1 MHGRRNWTKCKDFA
15 DVLETQALVFPR
27 DCVTRAA
34 LSELT
39 KQDGEAV
46 HPAVASCIEE
56 LLKQQKHGAD
66 VQVQLDTQ
74 LFISL
79 LPIGMQ
85 ALFLERVKL
94 LPAHLL
100 HPDQVDDIGYIVR
113 DMLLHKQKHSVLGK
127 IYQYTMPFIKHNRL
141 NFPPMRYM
149 SKSVLMH
156 MLQTVSL
163 TCLGLYRPGSKK
175 PTWHIRRQLF
185 VFFSNL
191 TTRGSLRDLFL
202 FCQAHTYLL
211 RLALMEHFMHYTKT
225 KMTHEIQ
232 LLEQSSA
239 QRYDFARLQRMVE
252 YIADNFRM
260 TSLQNENLDWA
271 LVESKAQVCVE
282 RCNRSCKTHP
292 PPPFAPRRCLA
303 DSIDVQTFRRVL
315 RMPSLTALDLAQS
328 CHAHDMGLTAA
339 RWSVSKAVRKFAL
352 PLLFQYEQFQHVQK
366 MSLEVHNRT
375 IVSRSLLYVCLRC
388 NLQHPE
394 ARMDMRLHYPQLPIC
409 THCNSNA
416 YVCVANTL
424 GHLVRVYHNY
434 YYFCVACNKVHVWQG
449 CGSELFACAESR
461 ATQRTETAQRK
472 QCAVCVRTMC
482 LVPVHVFDKRLGVM
496 QSLFLCSKHCPSA
509 AQMQYVYDLASLRRL
524 VTHIGS

>member
-1 MHGRRNWTKCKDFA
+1 
-15 DVLETQALVFPR
+15 
-27 DCVTRAA
+27 VTRAA

-39 KQDGEAV
+39 KQDEEAV
-46 HPAVASCIEE
+46 HPAVASCIEQ
-56 LLKQQKHGAD
+56 LMKQQKHGAD

-85 ALFLERVKL
+85 PLFLDKIKV

-100 HPDQVDDIGYIVR
+100 HPEQVDDIGYIVR
-113 DMLLHKQKHSVLGK
+113 DMLLNKQKHSVLGK

-163 TCLGLYRPGSKK
+163 ACLGLYRPGAKK
-175 PTWHIRRQLF
+175 PTWNIRRQLF

-191 TTRGSLRDLFL
+191 TTRGSLRDVFL
-202 FCQAHTYLL
+202 FCQTHTYLL

-225 KMTHEIQ
+225 KMMHEMQ
-232 LLEQSSA
+232 LLEQSSV

-260 TSLQNENLDWA
+260 TSMQNETLDWA

-292 PPPFAPRRCLA
+292 PPLIAPRKCLA
-303 DSIDVQTFRRVL
+303 ESIDVGTFRHVL
-315 RMPSLTALDLAQS
+315 RLPSLLALDLAQS
-328 CHAHDMGLTAA
+328 CHAHDMLLTAA
-339 RWSVSKAVRKFAL
+339 RWSVGKALRKFAL
-352 PLLFQYEQFQHVQK
+352 PLLFQHEQFRHVQK

-375 IVSRSLLYVCLRC
+375 IVSRSLLYVCMRC

-394 ARMDMRLHYPQLPIC
+394 ARTDMRLHYPQLPIC

-434 YYFCVACNKVHVWQG
+434 YYFCVACNKVHVWQAS
-449 CGSELFACAESR
+449 GSELFACAESR
-461 ATQRTETAQRK
+461 ATQRTEAAQRRH
-472 QCAVCVRTMC
+472 CAVCVRTMC
-482 LVPVHVFDKRLGVM
+482 LLPVTVFDKKLGVM

-524 VTHIGS
+524 VTHLA